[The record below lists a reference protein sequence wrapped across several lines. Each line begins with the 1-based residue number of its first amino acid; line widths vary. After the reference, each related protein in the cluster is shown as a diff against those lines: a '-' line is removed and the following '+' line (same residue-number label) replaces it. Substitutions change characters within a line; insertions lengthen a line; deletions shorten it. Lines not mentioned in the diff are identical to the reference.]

1 MDLITGSYESNIRS
15 FKENFKFYYTD
26 VLTKM
31 YTLFSPCILEQR
43 GVTCPIN
50 IH

>member
-15 FKENFKFYYTD
+15 FEENFKFYYAE

-31 YTLFSPCILEQR
+31 YTLFAMYLEQR
-43 GVTCPIN
+43 GVTCPFN
-50 IH
+50 IP